1 MSKLFMGLALGSSVL
16 VTGCVGG
23 LDKASYATD
32 PVQVETAKG
41 VVTCQLYRHNQVL
54 WDEAIAKP
62 ASMTIDEADA
72 VCVNEGYR
80 RLGK

>member
-1 MSKLFMGLALGSSVL
+1 MTKLFLGLALGSMVL
-16 VTGCVGG
+16 VTGCAAS

-32 PVQVETAKG
+32 PVQVETDQG

-62 ASMTIDEADA
+62 ASMTIEEADA
-72 VCVNEGYR
+72 VCLNEGYR
-80 RLGK
+80 RLDA